1 MNLKL
6 LRTILISTA
15 VSGSLCASAFALG
28 ADGTLTTSG
37 ASNLSSATPSITSV
51 ASVTPKGSLV
61 VLGSIPGYNWYKDV
75 YLGTTVYFNSGSS
88 SVSEDSEDTEDI
100 FGSGKIIGTQVCMF
114 DAADLNAN
122 LIASYSDGTE
132 MQVLDVDDSW
142 YKVKYGSVIGYV
154 SSEDF
159 SLDSKSDDTTAKLL
173 SAGDVVSL
181 SEDVSLTE
189 DTAVNVDLTIGQN
202 IVDTAEK
209 YLGTP
214 YVWGG
219 TTTRGFD
226 CSGFVQYVYRECGY
240 TINRTAA
247 AIYNEGTYVDKSEL
261 QVGDAICFASHT
273 ESIGHVG
280 IYIGNGQFIHA
291 SSGAGQVIISDLDMT
306 YYASHYVGARHI
318 V

>member
-6 LRTILISTA
+6 LRTILVSTA
-15 VSGSLCASAFALG
+15 VTGSLCISALAMGAENTFATSD
-28 ADGTLTTSG
+28 ALTTSPITPF
-37 ASNLSSATPSITSV
+37 SSPIVSA
-51 ASVTPKGSLV
+51 TPKGSLV
-61 VLGSIPGYNWYKDV
+61 VAGSMPGYSWYKDL
-75 YLGTTVYFNSGSS
+75 YLGSAVYFDPQSTANSENLESTA
-88 SVSEDSEDTEDI
+88 DSL
-100 FGSGKIIGTQVCMF
+100 GSGKIKGSQVCLF

-122 LIASYSDGTE
+122 LIGSYPDGTE
-132 MQVLDVDDSW
+132 MQVLGVDDDW
-142 YKVKYGSVIGYV
+142 YKVKYGSVIGFVYGDNF
-154 SSEDF
+154 SINSEDN
-159 SLDSKSDDTTAKLL
+159 SATAKCL
-173 SAGDVVSL
+173 STGDEVSL
-181 SEDVSLTE
+181 SDDVAKEDSAIV
-189 DTAVNVDLTIGQN
+189 DDLTLGQT
-202 IVDTAEK
+202 IVETAEK

-247 AIYNEGTYVDKSEL
+247 QIYREGTYVDKSEL

-280 IYIGNGQFIHA
+280 IYIGDGQFIHA
-291 SSGAGQVIISDLDMT
+291 SSGAGCVVISKLDLS

>member
-6 LRTILISTA
+6 LRTILLSTA
-15 VSGSLCASAFALG
+15 VTGSLCASAFALG
-28 ADGTLTTSG
+28 TDNTLVTSD
-37 ASNLSSATPSITSV
+37 AINLSPTPPAITSV

-61 VLGSIPGYNWYKDV
+61 VVGSMPGYSWYKDV
-75 YLGTTVYFNSGSS
+75 YLGTAVYFDSDNS
-88 SVSEDSEDTEDI
+88 SVSGDSEDS

-122 LIASYSDGTE
+122 LIGSYSEGTE
-132 MQVLDVDDSW
+132 MQVLAVSDSW
-142 YKVKYGSVIGYV
+142 YKVKYGSVIGFV

-159 SLDSKSDDTTAKLL
+159 SLDSKSEDATAKCL
-173 SAGDVVSL
+173 SAGDEVSLRDDVSL
-181 SEDVSLTE
+181 SED
-189 DTAVNVDLTIGQN
+189 TAVNLDLTLGQQ

-247 AIYNEGTYVDKSEL
+247 AIYKEGTYVDKSEL

-273 ESIGHVG
+273 ESVGHVG

-291 SSGAGQVIISDLDMT
+291 SSGAGHVIISDLDMT
-306 YYASHYVGARHI
+306 YYATHYVGARHI